1 MAILRNKDPQAPR
14 PAEHVAIIMDG
25 NGRWATERG
34 WPRLVGHRR
43 GAERVREIVRA
54 CPDLGI
60 RWLTVYAFS
69 TENWKRSTEE
79 VLGLMAIFARYIERE
94 ADRLAAEGV
103 RMRFIGDRSRLD
115 KGLQTL
121 MAGIEARTAGYTRL
135 NFTVAINYGGRDEVL
150 RAVRDGAPDTFYGV
164 ASDNLIHPSAPGGYP
179 PYIATLPPPSG
190 RTLAQLRAAATAN
203 AGELQPQLDYGAALL
218 ADGQRVAATDA
229 FSAALAVDPSSVEA
243 KVGKIIATY
252 AKDNPA
258 ASFGQMGPLV
268 RDNPGNPSP
277 RLHLAMMLL
286 WIRDSDTARAELRQV
301 ATADPDGR
309 LGQVAQQ
316 FLDSLQS

>member
-1 MAILRNKDPQAPR
+1 MR

-115 KGLQTL
+115 ERLQTL
-121 MAGIEARTAGYTRL
+121 MAGIEARTAGFTRL

-150 RAVRDGAPDTFYGV
+150 RAVRDIAAEVAAGRIAPDQVTEAMLSDHLDTKGIPDPDLVIRTSGETRTSNFLPWQTAYAEYEFTPTLWPDFSAHELSAILARFGNRERRFGGV
-164 ASDNLIHPSAPGGYP
+164 ASA
-179 PYIATLPPPSG
+179 
-190 RTLAQLRAAATAN
+190 
-203 AGELQPQLDYGAALL
+203 
-218 ADGQRVAATDA
+218 
-229 FSAALAVDPSSVEA
+229 
-243 KVGKIIATY
+243 
-252 AKDNPA
+252 
-258 ASFGQMGPLV
+258 
-268 RDNPGNPSP
+268 
-277 RLHLAMMLL
+277 
-286 WIRDSDTARAELRQV
+286 
-301 ATADPDGR
+301 
-309 LGQVAQQ
+309 
-316 FLDSLQS
+316 